1 VRDLH
6 VGFLARRNWWQAP
19 ATTSAVQGVNLQ
31 IHAGQTLALVG
42 ESGCGKTTTG
52 RAIMQLL
59 RGQPHVQV
67 RGQAWCHAAEAS
79 QDLFALHGAEL
90 LQARRGVQMVF
101 QDPFASLN
109 PRMRVQALL
118 EEGMLTLRPEW
129 DATHRLT
136 VVRDLLER
144 VGLRHD
150 ALMRYP
156 HEFSGGQ
163 RQRLAIARALAVA
176 PRVLVCDEPTSAL
189 DVSVQAQILN
199 LLRALQNE
207 LGLGLLFITHNMA
220 VVSYL
225 ADRIAVMKQG
235 QVVEQGDALQVLT
248 QPAHPYTRTLLAA
261 VPKRP
266 V

>member
-1 VRDLH
+1 
-6 VGFLARRNWWQAP
+6 
-19 ATTSAVQGVNLQ
+19 
-31 IHAGQTLALVG
+31 
-42 ESGCGKTTTG
+42 
-52 RAIMQLL
+52 
-59 RGQPHVQV
+59 
-67 RGQAWCHAAEAS
+67 
-79 QDLFALHGAEL
+79 
-90 LQARRGVQMVF
+90 MVF

-129 DATHRLT
+129 DAAHRQRT
-136 VVRDLLER
+136 VKDLLDR
-144 VGLRHD
+144 VGLRSD

-199 LLRALQNE
+199 LLQDIQSQ
-207 LGLGLLFITHNMA
+207 LGLGLLFITHNMG

-225 ADRIAVMKQG
+225 ADHIAVMQQG
-235 QVVEQGDALQVLT
+235 RVVEQGEALQVLQ